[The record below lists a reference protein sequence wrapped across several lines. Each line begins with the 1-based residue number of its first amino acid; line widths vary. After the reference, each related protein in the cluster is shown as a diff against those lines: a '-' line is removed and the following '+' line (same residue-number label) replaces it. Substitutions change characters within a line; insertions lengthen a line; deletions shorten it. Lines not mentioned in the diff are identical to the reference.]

1 MLQGLPPGRDEG
13 RIDSTQRSARH
24 VHPHRGQRHAHRWK
38 DAPPPA
44 PAPPRRAHYGSDHRL
59 SAQRHPWTPVAGAR
73 GVLAHPRHGGA
84 RARACRGD
92 RRALRPC
99 GSGRHDALADTPA
112 RAAAAGLRDPW
123 REQTGDRSRRR
134 DPVALGLARR
144 DRTRRAARGTG
155 RLKESNVNRNLA
167 WIPLSALALAACST
181 QPTPSERDR
190 KAELARAFE
199 AYRPLGERPKLPV
212 LNATSTA
219 EDFARFAVL
228 NSPRVEER
236 FREWERSV
244 AEITI
249 ARSPPDPSLSLE
261 LEVGRMLEALRPGF
275 QTMIPGPGKLALAA
289 EAQSSAA
296 AARRHEFEQ
305 VALEAAFRAQAAWLR
320 AGWISEVLTVR
331 RDVVDVVR
339 EMEDLASAQFRVGN
353 VSQQDVLRA
362 QIERDEQSNEIA
374 SLEDSR
380 SLVAAEIRSAL
391 GLAATDSIPPLPD
404 NLPQTLSE
412 LPAGDLLDSALAG
425 NHELAALREEIR
437 EAESMV
443 ALARKTSKPD
453 FMLGLGIDF
462 VSPLMIMPEAG
473 VTLPIYRDK
482 ISAMVSAALAS
493 RHAADAR
500 LAGAKLDLVVR
511 LADAHFRLRDANR
524 RLVLVRDS
532 LLPKAEAA
540 LASARTAYQTNKT
553 DMTALLEAERT
564 LLEFRIE
571 QATMTMERETA
582 QAEVRLVV
590 IGSRDVSRVV
600 GVEERSQ

>member
-1 MLQGLPPGRDEG
+1 MN
-13 RIDSTQRSARH
+13 RI
-24 VHPHRGQRHAHRWK
+24 
-38 DAPPPA
+38 
-44 PAPPRRAHYGSDHRL
+44 
-59 SAQRHPWTPVAGAR
+59 
-73 GVLAHPRHGGA
+73 
-84 RARACRGD
+84 
-92 RRALRPC
+92 
-99 GSGRHDALADTPA
+99 
-112 RAAAAGLRDPW
+112 
-123 REQTGDRSRRR
+123 
-134 DPVALGLARR
+134 
-144 DRTRRAARGTG
+144 
-155 RLKESNVNRNLA
+155 LA
-167 WIPLSALALAACST
+167 WILLSALALAACST
-181 QPTPSERDR
+181 QPTPSERER
-190 KAELARAFE
+190 RAELARAVD
-199 AYRPLGERPKLPV
+199 AYRPRGERPTLPELSAASSAADV
-212 LNATSTA
+212 S
-219 EDFARFAVL
+219 RFAVL

-249 ARSPPDPSLSLE
+249 ARSPPDPALSLE
-261 LEVGRMLEALRPGF
+261 FEVGRMLEAVRPGF

-296 AARRHEFEQ
+296 TARRHAFEQ
-305 VALEAAFRAQAAWLR
+305 AALEAAFRAQAAWLR
-320 AGWISEVLTVR
+320 AGWIAEVLTVH
-331 RDVVDVVR
+331 RDVVDIVR

-380 SLVAAEIRSAL
+380 SLVAAEVRAAL
-391 GLAATDSIPPLPD
+391 GLAAADPLPPLPD
-404 NLPQTLSE
+404 RLPQTLSE
-412 LPAGDLLDSALAG
+412 LPAGDLLDGALAG

-443 ALARKTSKPD
+443 ALARRSSKPD

-462 VSPLMIMPEAG
+462 VSPLMVMPEAG
-473 VTLPIYRDK
+473 ITLPIYRDK
-482 ISAMVSAALAS
+482 IAALVAAALAA

-511 LADAHFRLRDANR
+511 LADAHFRFRDANR
-524 RLVLVRDS
+524 RLALVRDS

-540 LASARTAYQTNKT
+540 LASARAAYQTNKT

-582 QAEVRLVV
+582 HAELRLVV
-590 IGSRDVSRVV
+590 LGSRDVSRVV
-600 GVEERSQ
+600 GVEEASR